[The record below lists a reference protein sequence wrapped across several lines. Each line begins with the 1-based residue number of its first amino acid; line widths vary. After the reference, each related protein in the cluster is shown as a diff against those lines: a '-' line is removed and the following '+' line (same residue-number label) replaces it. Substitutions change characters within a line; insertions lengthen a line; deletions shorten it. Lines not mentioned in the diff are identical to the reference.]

1 MNFAFIEK
9 CKIWEISQVILK
21 ASIGILLAVLLT
33 ERHFAHWPN
42 VIANGWVDQHP
53 WPTKYCI
60 FQRNVDHSLS
70 YHALI

>member
-33 ERHFAHWPN
+33 ERHFALLPK
-42 VIANGWVDQHP
+42 VITNGWVDSTPLAHQVLHI
-53 WPTKYCI
+53 PT
-60 FQRNVDHSLS
+60 
-70 YHALI
+70 